1 MAHYKGMETIYKVE
15 KLNTRVH
22 EQALTDHVGIAAMRA
37 LEEELNR
44 LSNLFVTASF
54 VLAEQDFQ
62 NLSHLRHNHS
72 ALKMEMSTYFKR
84 LKSYTIGGRQM
95 SNPQAEM
102 NTQLKKELQELISH
116 FQKFKNK
123 LFSKNRPTHF
133 LG

>member
-1 MAHYKGMETIYKVE
+1 ME

-62 NLSHLRHNHS
+62 NLSHLRQNHS

-95 SNPQAEM
+95 SPNPQAEM
-102 NTQLKKELQELISH
+102 NTRLKNELQELISR
-116 FQKFKNK
+116 FQRFKNK
-123 LFSKNRPTHF
+123 LFSTNRPTHF